1 MDQVCPC
8 LVIESFIVAV
18 NVRRLAGQIC
28 FINSG
33 DFLEFL
39 IFCRFRQYII
49 ALGAVISVF
58 LCKKQ
63 RWSSDN
69 GIKVVHTNRKDRYM
83 TDWQQILDDNAHS
96 LWQVVYQLLSNS
108 HEASECFKEAFISI
122 YEESTQKP
130 IRDNNIYPNIAK
142 AAISKALDKLHQH
155 FQSKSARQDAT
166 DMVIIPTNGP
176 KPLAKIES
184 QELAGRLRKAL
195 SQVPA
200 QKAQIFCLAK
210 FVELSNK
217 QIAKTYDLNKKAV
230 AVLIHQTKEKLA
242 CFLEL
247 RGEQRVLGENKNI
260 IDDAVAAIKQESVST
275 NPPGK
280 TLHDITKILPAPAEP
295 QLSEAMQKKSKIVRR
310 IKALN
315 RFKIITAVAV
325 LGGAIITAKL
335 FTFIQQKQLEKADQN
350 SNLVVTKPAGLKSDI
365 DKADDIGSLG
375 DSAEIEF
382 AKVMESFTTG
392 DANGITRLFEGDSLL
407 NRIILAKFLGEMG
420 DEKSIQ
426 TLELFYNDTRDQ
438 LRGKIEPNPFLDAI
452 EKIQARLG
460 YEEVK
465 VVEPTNKERP
475 TTARN
480 RNKTVEPEK
489 QQDITGDVVSIEGYA
504 VENAD
509 VVLYDAASPAMIV
522 NGQVAD
528 GSGLGITTTN
538 SQGRFTF
545 TEIKDDSLIT
555 VIHELGFAQISKQAL
570 QQDPTIVLTGWGYV
584 TGQLLIENAPASNQ
598 AIELT
603 YLTGEDDKISYSH
616 SIVTNSQGYFA
627 FEKVKPE
634 KVKITHIFELAT
646 PAGYDLDEPL
656 VGNGAFKIV
665 NLDSEKEA
673 DVVIGEDG
681 FTITGQLELAEDVD
695 WAHSIAEVV
704 GSDRANPYSV
714 LVNDDGALW
723 CDSMPA
729 GSYNFSVTLFTNEDG
744 SYFQKSIA
752 EFQTS
757 FNLPPGDPNETTLD
771 LGTFELNPTQ
781 E

>member
-1 MDQVCPC
+1 
-8 LVIESFIVAV
+8 
-18 NVRRLAGQIC
+18 
-28 FINSG
+28 
-33 DFLEFL
+33 
-39 IFCRFRQYII
+39 
-49 ALGAVISVF
+49 
-58 LCKKQ
+58 
-63 RWSSDN
+63 
-69 GIKVVHTNRKDRYM
+69 M

-108 HEASECFKEAFISI
+108 HEASECFKEAFISV
-122 YEESTQKP
+122 YEKSTQRP
-130 IRDNNIYPNIAK
+130 IRDNNIYPNIAN
-142 AAISKALDKLHQH
+142 AAIGKALDKLHQR
-155 FQSKSARQDAT
+155 FQSKSTRQDAT

-200 QKAQIFCLAK
+200 QKAQIFCLSK

-217 QIAKTYDLNKKAV
+217 QIANTYGLNKKAV
-230 AVLIHQTKEKLA
+230 TVLIHQTKEKLTYL
-242 CFLEL
+242 LEL
-247 RGEQRVLGENKNI
+247 RGEQRVPGENKNI

-295 QLSEAMQKKSKIVRR
+295 QLSEAMQKKNKIVRR

-315 RFKIITAVAV
+315 RFKIITAIVILAGAV
-325 LGGAIITAKL
+325 ITAKL
-335 FTFIQQKQLEKADQN
+335 FTFVQQKQLEKADQN

-365 DKADDIGSLG
+365 DKADDIDSLG

-382 AKVMESFTTG
+382 AKIMESFTTG

-426 TLELFYNDTRDQ
+426 TLELFYNDTKDQ

-460 YEEVK
+460 YE
-465 VVEPTNKERP
+465 VVEIAEPEETNTPAAVKEP
-475 TTARN
+475 Q
-480 RNKTVEPEK
+480 KTVEVKPEK
-489 QQDITGDVVSIEGYA
+489 QQGITGDVVSIEGYA
-504 VENAD
+504 AENAD
-509 VVLYDAASPAMIV
+509 VIVSNAANPAMIV

-528 GSGLGITTTN
+528 GSGLEITTTD
-538 SQGRFTF
+538 SQGKFVF
-545 TEIKDDSLIT
+545 AEIENDSLIT
-555 VIHELGFAQISKQAL
+555 VIHELGFGEITKQAL
-570 QQDPTIVLTGWGYV
+570 QQDPTVVLTGWGYV

-598 AIELT
+598 AIELI
-603 YLTGEDDKISYSH
+603 YLAGENNKISYSH
-616 SIVTNSQGYFA
+616 SAVTDSQGYFA
-627 FEKVKPE
+627 FENVKPKKVK
-634 KVKITHIFELAT
+634 VTHIFELAI
-646 PAGYDLDEPL
+646 PIGYDLDEPL
-656 VGNGAFKIV
+656 LGNGTFKIV

-673 DVVIGEDG
+673 EVVIGEDG

-704 GSDRANPYSV
+704 GEDKANPYSV

-723 CDSMPA
+723 CDSLPA

-744 SYFQKSIA
+744 SYFEKSIA

-757 FNLPPGDPNETTLD
+757 FNLPPADPNETTLD
-771 LGTFELNPTQ
+771 LGTFELNPIQ